1 MRSYTQLTQE
11 QRYQIYALKKARF
24 NQSEIAVEIG
34 VHKSTISWE
43 FGRNRGLR
51 GYRPGQ
57 AHTLALDRRKN
68 RYPGRITD
76 SDWETVDRLIRLDW
90 SPEQISARLALEDG
104 SKISHEWI
112 YQHVYADKSAD
123 GDLYR
128 HLRCRKRRRKRYGSY
143 DRRGQLKDRVS
154 IDQRPEVVNKR
165 ERLGDWEDDTII
177 GVRHSGALL
186 SVVERKSGLTLLGKL
201 GRKTAEMVQDTA
213 TRLLDPYRD
222 LVHTITNDNGKE
234 FAAHQAIAKALDCD
248 VYFAHP
254 YSSWERGTNENTNGL
269 IRQYIPKSRDFTTI
283 TEQAVSHV
291 MNRLNHRPRKRLGF
305 KTPYEVFFKMSTLL
319 TVALQS

>member
-34 VHKSTISWE
+34 VHKSTISRE

-104 SKISHEWI
+104 SK
-112 YQHVYADKSAD
+112 SATS
-123 GDLYR
+123 GFTNTFTPTRPYR
-128 HLRCRKRRRKRYGSY
+128 HLRCRKRRRKR
-143 DRRGQLKDRVS
+143 RLLRPAGQLKDRVS
-154 IDQRPEVVNKR
+154 IDQRPV
-165 ERLGDWEDDTII
+165 
-177 GVRHSGALL
+177 
-186 SVVERKSGLTLLGKL
+186 
-201 GRKTAEMVQDTA
+201 
-213 TRLLDPYRD
+213 
-222 LVHTITNDNGKE
+222 
-234 FAAHQAIAKALDCD
+234 
-248 VYFAHP
+248 
-254 YSSWERGTNENTNGL
+254 
-269 IRQYIPKSRDFTTI
+269 
-283 TEQAVSHV
+283 
-291 MNRLNHRPRKRLGF
+291 
-305 KTPYEVFFKMSTLL
+305 
-319 TVALQS
+319 